1 MRTSLTTTSLLVRYT
16 MCILLTPVLY
26 IITTV
31 IIEVYRQCFTEWVS
45 LRYISKPTSRAEIS
59 SPISLY
65 IKAVKGAH
73 LGSALTLY
81 RHRWSSGPLIEKK
94 TVGTLQTCFFYIRIL
109 LRCAVILKLS
119 GNFELFRLFTG
130 TKLPESAG

>member
-1 MRTSLTTTSLLVRYT
+1 MVEKTVAVEILDVHLHPIRDREDTILFYIERTPLTTTSLLVRYT
-16 MCILLTPVLY
+16 MCILFT
-26 IITTV
+26 
-31 IIEVYRQCFTEWVS
+31 QCFTESVS
-45 LRYISKPTSRAEIS
+45 LRYISKPHSGAEKS

-94 TVGTLQTCFFYIRIL
+94 TVGIVQTCFF
-109 LRCAVILKLS
+109 
-119 GNFELFRLFTG
+119 FT
-130 TKLPESAG
+130 LEYFFCDVL